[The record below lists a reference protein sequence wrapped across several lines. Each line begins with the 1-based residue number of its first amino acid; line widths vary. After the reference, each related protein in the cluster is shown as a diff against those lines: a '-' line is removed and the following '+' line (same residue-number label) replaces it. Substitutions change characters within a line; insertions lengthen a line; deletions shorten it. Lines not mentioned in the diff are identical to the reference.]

1 MYNNELR
8 GSELVKKDQVA
19 VLRVLN
25 HTIYGYPLQIN
36 MQYDQ
41 NMDKIATFSMAM
53 LVTKHLLALPGLVSD
68 SQLETLYS
76 SSKSVPV
83 SDAAAEVMDN
93 LQTVI
98 TACATALNVGE
109 DSEFYHPQLT
119 NNSLMH
125 KNPQQ
130 MVALIEEGSAIQS
143 NFEALQTSLKG
154 YLVTADGQI
163 SPFIAQVFGVNED
176 AIDAFFG
183 AILVWLDVAMIN
195 SSESLFI
202 GDFRTHLGII
212 KNFMDSLQSQMMA
225 IKG

>member
-1 MYNNELR
+1 
-8 GSELVKKDQVA
+8 
-19 VLRVLN
+19 
-25 HTIYGYPLQIN
+25 
-36 MQYDQ
+36 
-41 NMDKIATFSMAM
+41 
-53 LVTKHLLALPGLVSD
+53 
-68 SQLETLYS
+68 
-76 SSKSVPV
+76 
-83 SDAAAEVMDN
+83 
-93 LQTVI
+93 
-98 TACATALNVGE
+98 
-109 DSEFYHPQLT
+109 
-119 NNSLMH
+119 
-125 KNPQQ
+125 

-176 AIDAFFG
+176 AIDTFFG